1 MAVESNE
8 AAAAGDARAL
18 RLRKL
23 RRAVSENGTLHLKAA
38 AQLLNVS
45 EMTIR
50 RDLASSDASLACL
63 GGYVMDAAF
72 PTAAKYTL
80 EQELDQHTQYKLLA
94 CRRAV
99 RSIRDGDTVFI
110 DCGTTMQSLAE
121 CLPAALSLSVICYSM
136 NVAAIVTR
144 RPNTQVMLLGG
155 LYHGSSQSFS
165 SEEALAYL
173 RKIGINKAFISAG
186 GVHPARGASCSNFH
200 EVTVKQAAITSAME
214 NILVVDESKLG
225 SLKPAFFADL
235 DVFAKIIVGGAVSA
249 EVQKQFK
256 GIALERVTKATG

>member
-1 MAVESNE
+1 MTLESNE
-8 AAAAGDARAL
+8 AALSGDARTL

-23 RRAVSENGTLHLKAA
+23 RRAVTENGTLHLKTA
-38 AQLLNVS
+38 AQLLSVS

-63 GGYVMDAAF
+63 GGYVVDAAF
-72 PTAAKYTL
+72 PTVAKYTI
-80 EQELDQHTQYKLLA
+80 EQELDQHTQHKLLA

-99 RSIRDGDTVFI
+99 AAIRDGDTLFI

-121 CLPAALSLSVICYSM
+121 CLPGGLSLSVICYSM

-155 LYHGSSQSFS
+155 LYHASSQSFS

-173 RKIGINKAFISAG
+173 RRIGINKAFISAG

-200 EVTVKQAAITSAME
+200 EVAIKQAAVGSAME
-214 NILVVDESKLG
+214 SIMVVDESKLG

-235 DVFAKIIVGGAVSA
+235 DVFARIVVGGPVSA
-249 EVQKQFK
+249 EVQRQFK
-256 GIALERVTKATG
+256 GIRLDRVAKAAT

>member
-1 MAVESNE
+1 MAEGSNE

-18 RLRKL
+18 RLQRL

-63 GGYVMDAAF
+63 GGYVVDAAF

-99 RSIRDGDTVFI
+99 LSIRDGDTLFI

-121 CLPAALSLSVICYSM
+121 SLPGGVSLSVICYSM
-136 NVAAIVTR
+136 NVASIVTR
-144 RPNTQVMLLGG
+144 RRNTQVILLGG
-155 LYHGSSQSFS
+155 LYHASSQSFAS
-165 SEEALAYL
+165 DEALAYL

-186 GVHPARGASCSNFH
+186 GVHPTRGASCSNFH
-200 EVTVKQAAITSAME
+200 EVAVKQAAIAGAME

-235 DVFAKIIVGGAVSA
+235 DVFAKIVVGGSVSA

-256 GIALERVTKATG
+256 GIALERAIKAKS

>member
-1 MAVESNE
+1 MAVGSNGS
-8 AAAAGDARAL
+8 APAGDARAL
-18 RLRKL
+18 RLQRL
-23 RRAVSENGTLHLKAA
+23 RRAVDESGRLHLRTA

-63 GGYVMDAAF
+63 GGYVVDAAF
-72 PTAAKYTL
+72 PTVGKYAI
-80 EQELDQHTQYKLLA
+80 EQELDQHAQHKLLA

-99 RSIRDGDTVFI
+99 ETVGDGDTLFI
-110 DCGTTMQSLAE
+110 DCGSTMQSLAE
-121 CLPAALSLSVICYSM
+121 CLPRDLSLSVICFSM
-136 NVAAIVTR
+136 NVAERVTQ

-155 LYHGSSQSFS
+155 LYHISSQSFS
-165 SEEALAYL
+165 SDEALAYL

-200 EVTVKQAAITSAME
+200 EVAVKQAAIASAME
-214 NILVVDESKLG
+214 SVLVVDESKLG

-235 DVFAKIIVGGAVSA
+235 GVFASIVVGGPIGADVR
-249 EVQKQFK
+249 KQFK
-256 GIALERVTKATG
+256 SFPLDIAAK